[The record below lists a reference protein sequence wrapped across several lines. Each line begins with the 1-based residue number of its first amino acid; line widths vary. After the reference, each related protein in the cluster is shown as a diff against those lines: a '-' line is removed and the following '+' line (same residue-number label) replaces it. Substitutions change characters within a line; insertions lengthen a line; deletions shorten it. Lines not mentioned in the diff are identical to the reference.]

1 MIYFYGIGWF
11 LHRFDWGFRSR
22 ARREI
27 LGDGESIRRRRQ
39 RRPKRGK
46 EKLKLGALVN
56 LFITR
61 LDLLSSPFFQFQ
73 LFNSFINSLTNV
85 RCFFLSKLYSSRSP
99 NIPFNRSS
107 NYIYIF
113 LTNFFFYKFH
123 KNDDRGSRGSR
134 RTRSSIFFLLF
145 LFRTIF
151 STNRLQQILSD
162 TDSNFKR

>member
-1 MIYFYGIGWF
+1 M
-11 LHRFDWGFRSR
+11 
-22 ARREI
+22 
-27 LGDGESIRRRRQ
+27 GDGESIRRRRR

-99 NIPFNRSS
+99 DIPFNRSS
-107 NYIYIF
+107 NYIYIYIF
-113 LTNFFFYKFH
+113 LTNFFFFPFEDFKRFSTSTSLFYKFH